1 MKATR
6 TLSEL
11 RAPDERGAE
20 ERAWRVVRSAYA
32 ERAPVRSRSRS
43 GSRRGLALA
52 LAAGALSVA
61 LAVALSPAGA
71 TVGAWIRH
79 ALGIP
84 HASAGLF
91 SLPTHGRVLVSGT
104 GGTWTIA
111 ADGSARRLGPWREA
125 SWSPRGKYL
134 AVVGT
139 DELAAV
145 DPRGTVRWAL
155 ARPAV
160 RDPRWYPPIG
170 FRVAYLSGRSLRVVA
185 GDGTGD
191 HLLDAAAARVAPAWR
206 PDHPFELAY
215 IDAGGR
221 LLVRDADGGAVL
233 WAARAPRGVSGLAW
247 SADGARLLVSTRLSV
262 RFYSASGELITT
274 IAAPLD
280 APNVD
285 VALSPDGRSLAI
297 VRGGTAN
304 DVVVIDLAARR
315 LRLRRVLSVN
325 GLRELSWSADG
336 RWVLVTLP
344 AADQWV
350 FVRVSGK
357 PRVAAV
363 SRVASQFGVRS
374 PAGGFPR
381 LEGWCCMAG
390 GGAA

>member
-1 MKATR
+1 MKTRR

-20 ERAWRVVRSAYA
+20 ERAWRVVRSAYVQ
-32 ERAPVRSRSRS
+32 RGPVASRLGR
-43 GSRRGLALA
+43 SRRGIALA
-52 LAAGALSVA
+52 LAAALSVV

-71 TVGAWIRH
+71 TVGGWIRH

-84 HASAGLF
+84 HASGALF
-91 SLPTHGRVLVSGT
+91 SLPTRGHVLVSGP

-111 ADGSARRLGPWREA
+111 ADGSARRVGSWREA

-155 ARPAV
+155 ARRAV
-160 RDPRWYPPIG
+160 SDPRWYPPIG

-206 PDHPFELAY
+206 PAHPYELAY
-215 IDAGGR
+215 VDAAGR
-221 LLVRDADGGAVL
+221 LLVRDADSGAVL
-233 WAARAPRGVSGLAW
+233 WAARAPRGVRGLAW
-247 SADGARLLVSTRLSV
+247 SADGTRLLVSTRLDI
-262 RFYSASGELITT
+262 RFYAASGGLITT
-274 IAAPLD
+274 ISAPLD
-280 APNVD
+280 APNLD

-315 LRLRRVLSVN
+315 LRLRRVLSVT
-325 GLRELSWSADG
+325 GLREFSWSPDG
-336 RWVLVTLP
+336 RWLLVTLP
-344 AADQWV
+344 TADQWV
-350 FVRVSGK
+350 FVHVSGK

-363 SRVASQFGVRS
+363 SRIARQFGIHS
-374 PAGGFPR
+374 PPGGFPR

-390 GGAA
+390 GGAG